1 MKKITILAL
10 HLGTGGAEKAI
21 ASLANILS
29 EQNEVEIIS
38 TYKTTE
44 KPAFDINSK
53 VKITY
58 LLGDLRPNRG

>member
-10 HLGTGGAEKAI
+10 HLGTGGAEKSI

-38 TYKTTE
+38 TYRTTD
-44 KPAFDINSK
+44 KPAFDINPK